1 MTWMATVSA
10 CTHWPDPVQSHL
22 WAEAAPPTA
31 TNAPHQGN
39 WIAVASATHARRGC
53 AEPGA
58 GYMQVCHGKV
68 APLRRVKP
76 GDRVAY
82 YAPTVTMGGSDKLQA
97 FVSLGLVK
105 PGEPYAFDMGGGFV
119 PFRKDVDYVPAR
131 EAAIAPLLDHFEF
144 VQDRARWGYA
154 FRFGLFAISDH
165 DMRLIADAMGAD
177 ADSLHF

>member
-1 MTWMATVSA
+1 MAAASA
-10 CTHWPDPVQSHL
+10 LAHQPTL
-22 WAEAAPPTA
+22 WAEAAHHAMA
-31 TNAPHQGN
+31 TPRGN
-39 WIAVASATHARRGC
+39 WIAVACADHARRGC
-53 AEPGA
+53 AEPNA

-82 YAPTVTMGGSDKLQA
+82 YAPTVTMGGSDRLQA

-105 PGEPYAFDMGGGFV
+105 PGDPYAFDMGGGFV
-119 PFRKDVDYVPAR
+119 PFRKGVDYVPAR
-131 EAAIAPLLDHFEF
+131 EAPIAPLLDHFEF
-144 VQDRARWGYA
+144 VQGRARWGYA

>member
-1 MTWMATVSA
+1 MTAA
-10 CTHWPDPVQSHL
+10 IALVQPAL
-22 WAEAAPPTA
+22 WADPAHPTPPVSR
-31 TNAPHQGN
+31 GN

-53 AEPGA
+53 AAPGA
-58 GYMQVCHGKV
+58 GYMQVCHGKA

-82 YAPTVTMGGSDKLQA
+82 YAPTVTMGASDKLQA

-105 PGEPYAFDMGGGFV
+105 PGDPYAFDMGGGFV
-119 PFRKDVDYVPAR
+119 PFRKDVDYVPAN
-131 EAAIAPLLDHFEF
+131 EAPIAPLIDRFEF
-144 VQDRARWGYA
+144 VQDRARWGYS

-177 ADSLHF
+177 EDSLYF

>member
-1 MTWMATVSA
+1 M
-10 CTHWPDPVQSHL
+10 
-22 WAEAAPPTA
+22 AAPR
-31 TNAPHQGN
+31 GN
-39 WIAVASATHARRGC
+39 WIAVASANHARRGC
-53 AEPGA
+53 VEPEA

-119 PFRKDVDYVPAR
+119 PFRKGVDYVPAR

-177 ADSLHF
+177 TDSLHF

>member
-1 MTWMATVSA
+1 MTWMATASA
-10 CTHWPDPVQSHL
+10 CTPRPEEQGHGSSKRRSCAVP
-22 WAEAAPPTA
+22 EA
-31 TNAPHQGN
+31 
-39 WIAVASATHARRGC
+39 S
-53 AEPGA
+53 
-58 GYMQVCHGKV
+58 YMQVCHGKV
-68 APLRRVKP
+68 APLRRVRP

-82 YAPTVTMGGSDKLQA
+82 YAPTVTKGGSDKLQA

-105 PGEPYAFDMGGGFV
+105 PREPYAFDMGGGFV
-119 PFRKDVDYVPAR
+119 PLRKDVDYVPAR

-144 VQDRARWGYA
+144 VQDRARWGSA

>member
-1 MTWMATVSA
+1 MKDISSMAVASA
-10 CTHWPDPVQSHL
+10 WKQPTL
-22 WAEAAPPTA
+22 WGELVGPAVASRD
-31 TNAPHQGN
+31 N

-53 AEPGA
+53 AERDA

-82 YAPTVTMGGSDKLQA
+82 YAPTVTIGGSDKLQA
-97 FVSLGLVK
+97 FVSLGLVR

-131 EAAIAPLLDHFEF
+131 EAPIAPLLDRFEF
-144 VQDRARWGYA
+144 VQDRARWGYS

-177 ADSLHF
+177 SEALRF

>member
-1 MTWMATVSA
+1 MGMAAAATTTA
-10 CTHWPDPVQSHL
+10 LAQPTL
-22 WAEAAPPTA
+22 WADAPQPAMAAPR
-31 TNAPHQGN
+31 GN
-39 WIAVASATHARRGC
+39 WIAVACAHHARRGC
-53 AEPGA
+53 AEPDA

-76 GDRVAY
+76 GDRLAY
-82 YAPTVTMGGSDKLQA
+82 YAPTVTMGGRDKLQA

-105 PGEPYAFDMGGGFV
+105 PGEPYAFDMGGGFL

-165 DMRLIADAMGAD
+165 DMRLIADAMGA
-177 ADSLHF
+177 AAGSLHF